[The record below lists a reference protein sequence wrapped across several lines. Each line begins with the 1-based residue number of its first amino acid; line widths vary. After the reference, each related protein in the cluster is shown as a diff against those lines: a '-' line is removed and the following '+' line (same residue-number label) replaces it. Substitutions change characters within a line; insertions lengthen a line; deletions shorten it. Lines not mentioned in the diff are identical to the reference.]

1 MNPKAKNIFLGLY
14 ITQKTKTSPKN
25 ILFLLQNAEP
35 QQQKTVCF
43 AQKSEDESVKP
54 FVFLLQKPK
63 SAEYFASWLLIAV
76 SNKENPWQGSFG
88 LNNERS

>member
-54 FVFLLQKPK
+54 FVFCSKNQKAKNTLLPG
-63 SAEYFASWLLIAV
+63 F
-76 SNKENPWQGSFG
+76 
-88 LNNERS
+88 